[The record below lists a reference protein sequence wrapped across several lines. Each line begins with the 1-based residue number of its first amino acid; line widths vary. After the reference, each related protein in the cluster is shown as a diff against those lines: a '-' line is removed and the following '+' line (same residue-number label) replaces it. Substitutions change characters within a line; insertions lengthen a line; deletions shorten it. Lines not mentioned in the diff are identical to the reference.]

1 MSSCKVDFFCLYF
14 VAFYADSSWGTTA
27 TTSIFIAAAITDWL
41 DGYLA
46 RKVLPLYHNSCVLSH
61 CNVNGQIMCVFQ
73 MKLGSAFGAF
83 LDPVADK
90 VWIVLDFCL

>member
-1 MSSCKVDFFCLYF
+1 LPTVLTLGRVAAVPLLVATFYVD
-14 VAFYADSSWGTTA
+14 SWWGTTA

-46 RKVLPLYHNSCVLSH
+46 RK
-61 CNVNGQIMCVFQ
+61 MR
-73 MKLGSAFGAF
+73 LGSAFGAF

-90 VWIVLDFCL
+90 VCRLVFL